1 MEIFLGASESFK
13 LFKNFYF
20 DILFLK
26 SLMAVERSQIL
37 ERLKKG
43 FNYYSPQILRGLIR
57 GLNII
62 IPQILV
68 GLEPLTLP
76 VPTALISFLKN
87 LVFPFYLQGPR

>member
-26 SLMAVERSQIL
+26 SLRAVERSEIL

-43 FNYYSPQILRGLIR
+43 FNYHSPKILRWVLR
-57 GLNII
+57 GLNIT
-62 IPQILV
+62 IPQIL
-68 GLEPLTLP
+68 EPLILP

-87 LVFPFYLQGPR
+87 LVFPLYLQGPR